1 MRRAAF
7 VLAISASAGVLVY
20 GCAGDPMPP
29 SALTSSTSSTATR
42 DHATSTSSTTTSAPA
57 PIAAAL
63 DPSTLAAWSRVAVCE
78 EGGWIGWASTSY
90 PDSLGI
96 SAANWWGYGGG
107 ADLSPAAQIAVGQRI
122 EAAAGV
128 PGFVPDQHGCAAW

>member
-1 MRRAAF
+1 VF

-20 GCAGDPMPP
+20 GCAGDPIRPA
-29 SALTSSTSSTATR
+29 ALTSSTTSSTAAR
-42 DHATSTSSTTTSAPA
+42 AHATSTSSTTTSAPA
-57 PIAAAL
+57 TPPAAAL

-78 EGGWIGWASTSY
+78 EGGWIGWAGPGY

-122 EAAAGV
+122 EAAAGA
-128 PGFVPDQHGCAAW
+128 PGFVPDQYGCAAW